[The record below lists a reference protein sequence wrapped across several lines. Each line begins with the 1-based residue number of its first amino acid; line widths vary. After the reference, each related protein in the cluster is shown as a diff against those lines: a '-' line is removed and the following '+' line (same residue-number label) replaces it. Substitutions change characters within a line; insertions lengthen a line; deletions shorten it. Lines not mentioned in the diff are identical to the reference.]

1 MDKELATK
9 LNAMI
14 LKANRSLEAS
24 KNLFKNGDYDFAV
37 SRAYYAAFYML
48 EALLLTKGLEFSKH
62 DSVIGAFNKNF
73 IFTGEIKNI
82 TRKVYNLFGQ
92 RQISDYSFEAIIKE
106 ESAKEDIG
114 IAEEIVNDCKLYLI
128 ANGFV

>member
-1 MDKELATK
+1 
-9 LNAMI
+9 
-14 LKANRSLEAS
+14 
-24 KNLFKNGDYDFAV
+24 
-37 SRAYYAAFYML
+37 ML
-48 EALLLTKGLEFSKH
+48 ITMNPY
-62 DSVIGAFNKNF
+62 IGTFVKRENC
-73 IFTGEIKNI
+73 
-82 TRKVYNLFGQ
+82 FGQ